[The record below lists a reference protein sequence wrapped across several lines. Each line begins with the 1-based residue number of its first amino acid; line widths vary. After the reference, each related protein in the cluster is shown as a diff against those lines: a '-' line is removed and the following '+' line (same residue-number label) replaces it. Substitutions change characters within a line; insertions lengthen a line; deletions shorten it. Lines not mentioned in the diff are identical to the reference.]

1 MKPWE
6 LHLIDCHERLVV
18 AEGFFAMNLRAKG
31 FEAIADAEISLRCAV
46 HKHAPAV
53 YVQSLRNMIG
63 QLYEAKV
70 SITFRERVA

>member
-6 LHLIDCHERLVV
+6 LDLIDAHERLVV

-46 HKHAPAV
+46 HKHAPGV
-53 YVQSLRNMIG
+53 YVQSVRNMISAI
-63 QLYEAKV
+63 YERKV
-70 SITFRERVA
+70 SMSFHARGA